1 MGLWTDLV
9 GCSEDDS
16 RRKEKKIGGEEHMI
30 GEEREGGRA
39 TEGEHQ
45 DRRRWCTLSGLEE
58 RDHDA
63 LKVRREREDKAEGKL
78 LGTHLSKIKLL
89 GTHLLL
95 DYPSSLVVQK
105 TE

>member
-1 MGLWTDLV
+1 M
-9 GCSEDDS
+9 
-16 RRKEKKIGGEEHMI
+16 
-30 GEEREGGRA
+30 
-39 TEGEHQ
+39 
-45 DRRRWCTLSGLEE
+45 SGLEE

-78 LGTHLSKIKLL
+78 LGTHL
-89 GTHLLL
+89 LL

>member
-1 MGLWTDLV
+1 M
-9 GCSEDDS
+9 
-16 RRKEKKIGGEEHMI
+16 
-30 GEEREGGRA
+30 
-39 TEGEHQ
+39 
-45 DRRRWCTLSGLEE
+45 SGLEE

-63 LKVRREREDKAEGKL
+63 LKVRREREDKGEGKL